1 MTACSFCCSL
11 KNISADVKGQKKD
24 IVELDSRVAATQDNV
39 TNLGQEVDATRS
51 DVSGLRSD
59 VTEQGERLT
68 VVEGTVDET
77 VTKVADIDKK
87 TLSHAPTWSRD
98 VARLMNVAAEHD
110 WRLLAQR
117 LAYSNDDI
125 RNWAT
130 QPDPCLSLLDEWF
143 ATHKT
148 REATFGVLKALQE
161 MNRADA
167 AMIVENALKAAGE
180 RNVQSLWFWPVCES
194 ASWCRVS

>member
-59 VTEQGERLT
+59 VNEQGERLT

-98 VARLMNVAAEHD
+98 VARLMNVADEHD

-180 RNVQSLWFWPVCES
+180 WSSLGPL
-194 ASWCRVS
+194 